1 MPYKFFISGVE
12 VTCDTLEEVVAAVRG
27 GSPSMET
34 APTATALEKLPT
46 DPPKPAK
53 GTQGRGPQK
62 AWAEAEAYAAKHNM
76 TKFEARAI
84 LKAKKTAA
92 VNAAMKALQGNE

>member
-1 MPYKFFISGVE
+1 MPYKFFISGIE

-27 GSPSMET
+27 ASNTP
-34 APTATALEKLPT
+34 PVATAFEKLPPSE
-46 DPPKPAK
+46 PPPPAK
-53 GTQGRGPQK
+53 GTQGRGPLK
-62 AWAEAEAYAAKHNM
+62 AWAEAEAYAAKHNL

-92 VNAAMKALQGNE
+92 VNAAMKAIEEV